1 MEKHKIEIA
10 DICHDL
16 LKLARSGILPE
27 NTAESCKQAASL
39 LKEIREVVITS
50 VNGNPDS
57 MTHIQALAMAKKLH
71 WIMVKQGEG

>member
-1 MEKHKIEIA
+1 VQPENIEIA
-10 DICHDL
+10 DICREL

-39 LKEIREVVITS
+39 LKRIREAVLTS
-50 VNGNPDS
+50 VKGNPEAMS
-57 MTHIQALAMAKKLH
+57 HTEAIALAKNLH